1 RLQPRATYTL
11 MFEMHD
17 DGGIGYTAPG
27 ANNPFD
33 YVDGEYARAAAFQRH
48 TIRVYTMYQM
58 PYGFATSV
66 TYSYGS
72 GNYYGASISA
82 TPYGNT
88 RPNRLNLA
96 NNGGP
101 AATITILADVVERF
115 HGPASITS
123 GAIIPRNALHGL

>member
-11 MFEMHD
+11 MCEMHA

-48 TIRVYTMYQM
+48 TVRVYTMYQM

-72 GNYYGASISA
+72 GHYHGASLSGA
-82 TPYGNT
+82 P
-88 RPNRLNLA
+88 
-96 NNGGP
+96 
-101 AATITILADVVERF
+101 TITIPADVAEGVD
-115 HGPASITS
+115 GPASITS
-123 GAIIPRNALHGL
+123 GAIIPRNALHGLPLHKVDLRLTKDIR